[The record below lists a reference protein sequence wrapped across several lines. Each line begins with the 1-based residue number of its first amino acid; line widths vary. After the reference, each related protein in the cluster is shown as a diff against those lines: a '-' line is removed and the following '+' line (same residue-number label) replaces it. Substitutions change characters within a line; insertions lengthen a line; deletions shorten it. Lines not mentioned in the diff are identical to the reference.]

1 MILKNHQPLVGK
13 ILLILYCGMFVGYYY
28 LTGQVN
34 TPGIIFTEPVNYMY
48 KGKKEKYSNVK

>member
-13 ILLILYCGMFVGYYY
+13 ILLILYFGMFVGYYY

-34 TPGIIFTEPVNYMY
+34 TPGIIFTEPVNY
-48 KGKKEKYSNVK
+48 KGKKEKDSNVK